1 MESYEMDK
9 FLDYIRPEDNELL
22 ASMRK
27 YAIDNYVPIIKNEM
41 KQFLE
46 TLVLMH
52 KPMRILEIGT
62 AIGYSSICMTN
73 IMEKYADLSNCQIVS
88 IERSDDMYEQ
98 AMINIEK
105 ANREDLIY
113 VHHNEADAV
122 LNKLVSD
129 GEQFDMIFMDAAKG
143 QYLTF
148 LPNCMTLLKV
158 QGLLVSDNVLQ
169 GGDVAKSRFSVP
181 RRQRTIHQRMREY
194 LWELN
199 HRDDLQ
205 TSILDIADGAT
216 ISVKLK

>member
-9 FLDYIRPEDNELL
+9 FLDYIRPDDNELL
-22 ASMRK
+22 TSMRA
-27 YAIDNYVPIIKNEM
+27 YAVENYVPIIKNEM

-46 TLVLMH
+46 TIVLMH
-52 KPMRILEIGT
+52 KPLKILEIGT
-62 AIGYSSICMTN
+62 AIGYSSITMTN
-73 IMEKYADLSNCQIVS
+73 IMAKYSDLDKCSIVS
-88 IERSDDMYEQ
+88 IERSDEMYEL
-98 AMINIEK
+98 AISNIKK
-105 ANREDLIY
+105 ADRQDVIH
-113 VHHNEADAV
+113 VHHNEAQAV
-122 LNKLVSD
+122 LDQLVED
-129 GEQFDMIFMDAAKG
+129 GEVFDMIFMDAAKG

-158 QGLLVSDNVLQ
+158 DGLLVSDNVLQ

-194 LWELN
+194 LYELN